1 MNLKKLS
8 TVIAIIIGFCTLT
21 GLGYKY
27 DQRLAKA
34 EDVNMSIQKLSTRL
48 EQKIQD
54 DRLNNIQERMWRL
67 EDRYGKDP
75 SLMPVDARD
84 TYRRLCEE
92 KNKTIRVLEGME
104 K

>member
-8 TVIAIIIGFCTLT
+8 AIIAIIIGLCTLS
-21 GLGYKY
+21 GLMYKY

-34 EDVNMSIQKLSTRL
+34 ADVSMSIQKLSTRL

-54 DRLNNIQERMWRL
+54 DRLNNIQERIWRL

-92 KNKTIRVLEGME
+92 KNKIIRILEGME